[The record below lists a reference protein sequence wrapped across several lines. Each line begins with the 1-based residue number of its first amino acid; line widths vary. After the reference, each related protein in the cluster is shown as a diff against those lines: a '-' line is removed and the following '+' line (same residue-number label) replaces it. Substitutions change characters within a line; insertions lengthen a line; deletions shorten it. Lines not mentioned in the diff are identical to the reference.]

1 MKPLAQW
8 PLDQRQNIV
17 GVFTDIDDT
26 LTTHQAITARCLASV
41 QRPEG
46 GRVWR

>member
-1 MKPLAQW
+1 MAAG
-8 PLDQRQNIV
+8 QRQNII

-26 LTTHQAITARCLASV
+26 LTTHQAITADALQAL